1 MKFIFIKRSDLY
13 KLTVYFRAEEILREA
28 TLTVEYTFDD
38 NTLLDSGPL
47 GINGSGSNYSYT
59 NSCRVNQCLALL
71 NNESYIQAEGLVL
84 LGTISQSYSFSIWI
98 KPIIITGGTI
108 IHVSQNKT
116 GSGTWCIGMLGF
128 SSLGAI
134 YAHGWMSPSV
144 SVAGPTIAVN
154 VWTHVA
160 ITYSA
165 PNGLRLWINGTQYGS
180 GFAAYNY
187 AAAGEPVFATIGSCL
202 SGCHCAAGGITSVKY
217 YGYIDEFKLYSR
229 ELSSTDIYNL
239 ANP

>member
-1 MKFIFIKRSDLY
+1 M
-13 KLTVYFRAEEILREA
+13 
-28 TLTVEYTFDD
+28 
-38 NTLLDSGPL
+38 DSGPL
-47 GINGSGSNYSYT
+47 GINGSGFNHSYI

-71 NNESYIQAEGLVL
+71 NNESYIQAKGLVL
-84 LGTISQSYSFSIWI
+84 LGTSIQSYSFSLWI
-98 KPIIITGGTI
+98 KPIITTGGTI

-160 ITYSA
+160 VTYSSS
-165 PNGLRLWINGTQYGS
+165 NGLRLWINGTQYGS
-180 GFAAYNY
+180 GSVPFNY
-187 AAAGEPVFATIGSCL
+187 TAAGLPVFATIGSCL
-202 SGCHCAAGGITSVKY
+202 SGTGCDASGMINGQY

-229 ELSSTDIYNL
+229 ELSSIDIYNL

>member
-1 MKFIFIKRSDLY
+1 MISINWRF
-13 KLTVYFRAEEILREA
+13 VFRAEEILREA
-28 TLTVEYTFDD
+28 TLTVEYTFDN

-47 GINGSGSNYSYT
+47 GINGSGSNYSYI

-71 NNESYIQAEGLVL
+71 NNVSYIQAEGLVL
-84 LGTISQSYSFSIWI
+84 LGTIGQSYSFSIWI
-98 KPIIITGGTI
+98 KPIIIGGTI
-108 IHVSQNKT
+108 IHVSQSKT

-128 SSLGAI
+128 NNSGGIL
-134 YAHGWMSPSV
+134 AHSWVGNLIVVP
-144 SVAGPTIAVN
+144 GPIIAAN

-180 GFAAYNY
+180 GSVPFNYDAAN
-187 AAAGEPVFATIGSCL
+187 APVVATIGSSL
-202 SGCHCAAGGITSVKY
+202 SGSNCVTISIINGQY

>member
-1 MKFIFIKRSDLY
+1 MISINWRF
-13 KLTVYFRAEEILREA
+13 VFRAEEILREA
-28 TLTVEYTFDD
+28 TLTVEYTFDN

-47 GINGSGSNYSYT
+47 GINGSGFNHSYT

-71 NNESYIQAEGLVL
+71 NNESYIQAKGLVL
-84 LGTISQSYSFSIWI
+84 LGTSIQSYSFSLWI
-98 KPIIITGGTI
+98 KPINTTGGTI

-180 GFAAYNY
+180 GSVPFNYDAAN
-187 AAAGEPVFATIGSCL
+187 APVVATIGSSL
-202 SGCHCAAGGITSVKY
+202 SGSNCVTISIINGQY

>member
-1 MKFIFIKRSDLY
+1 M
-13 KLTVYFRAEEILREA
+13 
-28 TLTVEYTFDD
+28 
-38 NTLLDSGPL
+38 DSGPL
-47 GINGSGSNYSYT
+47 GINGSGFNHSYI

-71 NNESYIQAEGLVL
+71 NNESYIQAKGLVL
-84 LGTISQSYSFSIWI
+84 LGTSIQSYSFSLWI
-98 KPIIITGGTI
+98 KPINTTGGTI
-108 IHVSQNKT
+108 IHVSQSST
-116 GSGTWCIGMLGF
+116 GLGWCIGMLGF
-128 SSLGAI
+128 SNSSEI
-134 YAHGWMSPSV
+134 YAHSWRGV
-144 SVAGPTIAVN
+144 AVVVAGPMITANI
-154 VWTHVA
+154 WTHVA

>member
-1 MKFIFIKRSDLY
+1 MISINWRF
-13 KLTVYFRAEEILREA
+13 VFRAEEILREA

-38 NTLLDSGPL
+38 NNTLLDSGPL
-47 GINGSGSNYSYT
+47 GINGSGFNYSYT

-71 NNESYIQAEGLVL
+71 NSPSYIQVKGLVL
-84 LGTISQSYSFSIWI
+84 LGTSIQSYSFSLWI
-98 KPIIITGGTI
+98 KPINTTGGTI
-108 IHVSQNKT
+108 IHVS
-116 GSGTWCIGMLGF
+116 GTSIGLGWCIGMLGF
-128 SSLGAI
+128 SNSGGI
-134 YAHGWMSPSV
+134 YAQSWPGGV
-144 SVAGPTIAVN
+144 VAVAGPTIAVN

-180 GFAAYNY
+180 GSVPFNY
-187 AAAGEPVFATIGSCL
+187 GAAGLPVFATIGSCL
-202 SGCHCAAGGITSVKY
+202 SGTGCSASGMINGQY

>member
-1 MKFIFIKRSDLY
+1 VISINWRF
-13 KLTVYFRAEEILREA
+13 VFRAEEILREA

-38 NTLLDSGPL
+38 NNTLLDSGPL
-47 GINGSGSNYSYT
+47 GINGSGFNHSYI

-71 NNESYIQAEGLVL
+71 NNESYIQAKGLVL
-84 LGTISQSYSFSIWI
+84 LGTSIQSYSFSLWI
-98 KPIIITGGTI
+98 KPIITTEGTI
-108 IHVSQNKT
+108 IHVSRT
-116 GSGTWCIGMLGF
+116 STSVGGWCVGMLGF
-128 SSLGAI
+128 NNSGGIL
-134 YAHGWMSPSV
+134 AHGWVGGLIVVP
-144 SVAGPTIAVN
+144 GPIIAVN

-180 GFAAYNY
+180 GSVPFNY
-187 AAAGEPVFATIGSCL
+187 GAAGLPVFATIGSCL
-202 SGCHCAAGGITSVKY
+202 SGTGCDASGMINGQY

-229 ELSSTDIYNL
+229 ELSSIDIYNL